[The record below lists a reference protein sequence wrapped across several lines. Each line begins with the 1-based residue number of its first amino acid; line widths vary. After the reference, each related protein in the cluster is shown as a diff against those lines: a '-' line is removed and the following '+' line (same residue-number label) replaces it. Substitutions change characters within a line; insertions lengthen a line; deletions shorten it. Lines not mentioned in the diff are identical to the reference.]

1 MSTTTSDPFEHVEGR
16 YLPLLEGALMILE
29 QNARYQ
35 SLEKLE
41 AVQASTNPERLEDS

>member
-1 MSTTTSDPFEHVEGR
+1 MNTATPDPFANVEPR

-41 AVQASTNPERLEDS
+41 AVEASINPERLDES